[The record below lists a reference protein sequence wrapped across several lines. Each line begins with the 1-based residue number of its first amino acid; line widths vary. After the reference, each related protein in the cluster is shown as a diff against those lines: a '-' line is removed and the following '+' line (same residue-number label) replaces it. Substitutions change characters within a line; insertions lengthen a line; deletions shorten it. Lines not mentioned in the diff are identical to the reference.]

1 MTAAIL
7 TLTTPQPQ
15 DGTRYV
21 RGYLPFAPLRYSPRQ
36 PRYVGSTNDASHA
49 VKHGS
54 ASQLRKTESGQS
66 VLVPLYF
73 IAALLTLSSGI
84 CLGQN
89 DGIPRYKL
97 PLVQELREAR
107 KAQQEF
113 TAESREWRGIFKQFD
128 GTRLK
133 NLADRIG
140 TLTWLVFWVL
150 MVGIS
155 AWGLKQLAS
164 VAEAI
169 GKVVTAW
176 RGKA

>member
-1 MTAAIL
+1 
-7 TLTTPQPQ
+7 
-15 DGTRYV
+15 
-21 RGYLPFAPLRYSPRQ
+21 
-36 PRYVGSTNDASHA
+36 
-49 VKHGS
+49 
-54 ASQLRKTESGQS
+54 
-66 VLVPLYF
+66 VPLYF

-84 CLGQN
+84 CLGQPAPAAGIF
-89 DGIPRYKL
+89 DGDIREV
-97 PLVQELREAR
+97 VQEIREAR